1 MKLLC
6 YNDGRLGVL
15 KDDRV
20 VDVSEALPYWG
31 IKRLQTHLEEVLADF
46 ETYRPKFEEMVAR
59 DPGVPLAAVNLLPPI
74 PRPSKVLAAFV
85 NYRDREGSAEMPI
98 EFFYKSPT
106 GIVGPGGTVELP
118 DNEEVGVYHFEAEL
132 AYVIGKRAKQVSE
145 ADAMEYVFGYTPF
158 IDVSARPAAGV
169 QRRTQFMGKGQDT
182 FAPIGPYLVTRDEVP
197 DPHNLRVRLWVNEA
211 LRQDYST
218 SDMAHPIP
226 EQIAWLT
233 RLVTLEPGDV
243 IATGTHHRGLG
254 PVNGGDTV
262 DFEIERL
269 GRMTL
274 RVKGYGPPK
283 TTEWTPGGP
292 PRQP

>member
-6 YNDGRLGVL
+6 FNDNRLGVL

-20 VDVSEALPYWG
+20 VDVSGALPHWG

-46 ETYRPKFEEMVAR
+46 STYRRKFSEMVMR
-59 DPGVPLAAVNLLPPI
+59 DPGVPLVTVSLLPPM
-74 PRPSKVLAAFV
+74 PRPSKILAAFV
-85 NYRDREGSAEMPI
+85 NYRDRQGTSQMPI

-106 GIVGPGGTVELP
+106 GIVGSGGMVELP

-132 AYVIGKRAKQVSE
+132 AYVIGKRAKHVNE

-169 QRRTQFMGKGQDT
+169 QRRTQFMSKGQDT
-182 FAPIGPYLVTRDEVP
+182 FAPIGPYLVTRDEVS
-197 DPHNLRVRLWVNEA
+197 DPHNLWVRLWVNED

-218 SDMAHPIP
+218 SDMVHLIP
-226 EQIAWLT
+226 EQIAWLS

-262 DFEIERL
+262 TLEIEGL
-269 GRMTL
+269 GQMKL
-274 RVKGYGPPK
+274 QVKGYGLPK
-283 TTEWTPGGP
+283 TAEWIPGEP
-292 PRQP
+292 LS